1 MKRYSYQN
9 SYLFLSSIIFLVVW
23 EIIAKIVGNQMIF
36 PDILSVFNSLI
47 EILKNENFLIIL
59 FNTLKKAVVSL
70 IVSFFLGSVL
80 GILSYRYKICDMIF
94 FPFINF
100 IKSIPTIVVIILV
113 LIWSKVEFVPFF
125 AGIMIVLPI
134 IYENIIGGIESID
147 RDLIKMARIYNVS
160 RFLIYR
166 DIYIPSIYFHLSSTL
181 PSIVGLALKVIIAGE
196 VLAQDTLSIGG
207 EIFMGKIYLESA
219 TIFAWI
225 IIIIL
230 VNFLIE
236 VTIKSFNRKMS
247 SWRKE

>member
-23 EIIAKIVGNQMIF
+23 EIIAKVVGNQMIF

-47 EILKNENFLIIL
+47 EILKSGNFLIIL

-80 GILSYRYKICDMIF
+80 GILAYRYKICDMIF

-134 IYENIIGGIESID
+134 IY
-147 RDLIKMARIYNVS
+147 
-160 RFLIYR
+160 
-166 DIYIPSIYFHLSSTL
+166 
-181 PSIVGLALKVIIAGE
+181 
-196 VLAQDTLSIGG
+196 
-207 EIFMGKIYLESA
+207 
-219 TIFAWI
+219 
-225 IIIIL
+225 
-230 VNFLIE
+230 
-236 VTIKSFNRKMS
+236 
-247 SWRKE
+247 